1 MTAKL
6 ITAETLKKWDA
17 CAGMFKRFCEL
28 YPDGADLKTASEG
41 LIADDFSHW
50 SDWLWKKCAKYDSYR
65 DQTIVVSGSRGTS
78 TSGYEG
84 TSISGD
90 WGTSISGYEGTSTSG
105 HEGTSTSGDWG
116 KSTSGYEG
124 TSISGDWGTS
134 TSGYEGTSI
143 SGDWGKSTS
152 GHEGTSTSGYEGT
165 SISAHEGKVKS
176 GECGNLILKHWNGER
191 YLVYSANVGING
203 IEPDTFYKIEDG
215 KFVKAEG
222 GTK

>member
-65 DQTIVVSGSRGTS
+65 DQTIVVSGSRGT
-78 TSGYEG
+78 
-84 TSISGD
+84 
-90 WGTSISGYEGTSTSG
+90 
-105 HEGTSTSGDWG
+105 
-116 KSTSGYEG
+116 STSGYEG